1 MIAVEGFAG
10 RKVAVFG
17 LGGSGMVTAHALAAG
32 GAEIVVFD
40 DKREKVDAAWNA
52 GLPTGDLR
60 VADFSAFDALVLSP
74 GVPLTHPAPHW
85 AVKRAH
91 AAGIPVIGDVEL
103 FDRERRA
110 RIPGLRL
117 AAITGT
123 NGKSTTTAL
132 LGHLLSALG
141 EAAQV
146 GGNIGR
152 PVLDLTPAAGV
163 AVVEVS
169 SYQIDLAPGLSPDV
183 GALLN
188 VTPDHIDRHGSF
200 ENYAAVKERLVAGSR
215 QAVIGVGD
223 ATTAGVAE
231 RLATAGK
238 PVRRIGVFADEA
250 GLARLGGNGV
260 GAVGAT
266 LYAVA
271 NGTAEAVG
279 SLDGIGSL
287 RGAHNAENAA
297 AALAMAV
304 ALGHDPHEAA
314 RHLATFAGLPHRMEE
329 VGRDG
334 AVLFVNDSKATNA
347 MSTRQ
352 ALSAFS
358 DVHWIAG
365 GVPKAGGIAELDD
378 LFPRV
383 RRAYLIGDA
392 APAFGK
398 TLAGRVDARQ
408 CGTLEAALD
417 AAARAAA
424 EEGGVVLLSPACAS
438 FDQFRSFEHRGDTF
452 RALVQERL
460 KTRESAGW

>member
-1 MIAVEGFAG
+1 MIAVESFAG

-17 LGGSGMVTAHALAAG
+17 LGGSGLVTAHALAAG
-32 GAEIVVFD
+32 GAEILVYD

-60 VADFSAFDALVLSP
+60 VADFSAFAALVLSP

-85 AVKRAH
+85 TVERAH
-91 AAGIPVIGDVEL
+91 AAGIPVIGDVAL

-132 LGHLLSALG
+132 LGHLLRELG

-152 PVLDLTPAAGV
+152 PVLDLSPETGI

-169 SYQIDLAPGLSPDV
+169 SYQIDLAPDLSPDV

-188 VTPDHIDRHGSF
+188 VTPDHLDRHGTF
-200 ENYAAVKERLVAGSR
+200 ENYAAVKERLVAASR
-215 QAVIGVGD
+215 QAVIGVDDG
-223 ATTAGVAE
+223 TTAAIAR
-231 RLATAGK
+231 RLSTAGK
-238 PVRRIGVFADEA
+238 PVRRIGVFGNEA
-250 GLARLGGNGV
+250 GLARLEGAGV
-260 GAVGAT
+260 GAVGST
-266 LYAVA
+266 LYAVE
-271 NGTAEAVG
+271 NGAARAIG
-279 SLDGIGSL
+279 RLDGIGSL

-297 AALAMAV
+297 AAVAMAM
-304 ALGHDPHEAA
+304 ALGHAPEAVVP
-314 RHLATFAGLPHRMEE
+314 HLATFPGLAHRMEE

-347 MSTRQ
+347 QSTRQ
-352 ALSAFS
+352 ALAAF
-358 DVHWIAG
+358 DRVHWIAG
-365 GVPKAGGIAELDD
+365 GIQKAGGIESLAD

-383 RRAYLIGDA
+383 VRAYLIGEA
-392 APAFGK
+392 APAFAA
-398 TLAGRVDARQ
+398 TLAGRVEARQ

-417 AAARAAA
+417 AAATAAA
-424 EEGGVVLLSPACAS
+424 TEGGVVLLSPACAS

-452 RALVQERL
+452 RALVRERL
-460 KTRESAGW
+460 KPRESVRW